1 MSERHI
7 RAALHPVHATLGN
20 VSHPAFTY
28 VLPDL
33 LESSHSYCANPESCY
48 GKTRRSARKPEGRA
62 TANVHGS
69 HIAGALNIVD
79 ITHALELYEILHDPA
94 IRGTVP
100 VVVITA

>member
-1 MSERHI
+1 M
-7 RAALHPVHATLGN
+7 HATLGN
-20 VSHPAFTY
+20 VSQPAFTQ

-33 LESSHSYCANPESCY
+33 LESSHSYCINPEFCY
-48 GKTRRSARKPEGRA
+48 GKTRRSTRKPEGRA